1 MVACARKRSRIAVIA
16 AGTSP
21 RKMGGAAEGLDE
33 RSGEGAGTPD
43 GAKREAGERS
53 CRMGSNMTAKSLEP
67 PQHVSPS
74 TTSRQF
80 PAERNVG
87 VPNRTDAVS
96 RGRRAPAPAGGVTHR
111 IKFSTA

>member
-87 VPNRTDAVS
+87 VPNGIRTRVLALKGPRPGPLDD
-96 RGRRAPAPAGGVTHR
+96 GD
-111 IKFSTA
+111 